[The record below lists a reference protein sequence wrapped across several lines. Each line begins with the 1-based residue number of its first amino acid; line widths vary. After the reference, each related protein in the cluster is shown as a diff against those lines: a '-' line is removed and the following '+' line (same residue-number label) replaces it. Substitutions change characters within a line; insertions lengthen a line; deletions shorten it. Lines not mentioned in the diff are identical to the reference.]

1 MEIGGK
7 KCSNDSLESFFISKE
22 WIWLE
27 SANNQDPL
35 LPQSL
40 FGFRDKIVAGLEE
53 HIYTELSTS
62 LVVLD
67 FAISMDAKE
76 STGLSLES
84 HHPLFRLIKSSFS
97 ILRATFSLLA
107 ISITVSLISCVKF
120 IAGLSSVCVSL
131 SDLGS

>member
-1 MEIGGK
+1 MESTI
-7 KCSNDSLESFFISKE
+7 D
-22 WIWLE
+22 
-27 SANNQDPL
+27 QDPP

-40 FGFRDKIVAGLEE
+40 FGCRDKIVAGLEE

-62 LVVLD
+62 LVALD

-76 STGLSLES
+76 STGLPLES

-97 ILRATFSLLA
+97 ILRAIFSLF
-107 ISITVSLISCVKF
+107 SITVSLISCVKF